1 LWHDK
6 CDGVL
11 APPQDLLSLQE
22 KRNELEKHIERIPT
36 DQEWADSVGIS
47 LVKLYARLNHP
58 LYSILNTTDP

>member
-1 LWHDK
+1 MHALWHDK

-47 LVKLYARLNHP
+47 LVKLYARLNTHP
-58 LYSILNTTDP
+58 L